1 MRKSKLNQFV
11 VGAMVIVSAIG
22 YLIYTGIRQTS
33 VYYLT
38 VSEVYA
44 KGVSYHGEGMRVEG
58 SVVEGS
64 IKKDFSGLKAEFAIS
79 DGTDHRL
86 PVAYKGIIPD
96 MFRDGIDVVVE
107 GRIDGD
113 GVFQAHTLL
122 TSCPSKYEAYKKE
135 EQPA

>member
-1 MRKSKLNQFV
+1 MGKKTQKQFV
-11 VGAMVIVSAIG
+11 VGVLVIVSAIG
-22 YLIYTGIRQTS
+22 YLIYTGVKKTS

-44 KGVSYHGEGMRVEG
+44 KGVSYKGEGMRVEG
-58 SVVEGS
+58 SVVDGT
-64 IKKDFSGLKAEFAIS
+64 IKKGFSGLQAEFAIS
-79 DGTDHRL
+79 DGTNYRL
-86 PVAYKGIIPD
+86 PVLYKGIIPD
-96 MFRDGIDVVVE
+96 MFQDGIDVVVE
-107 GRIDGD
+107 GTIDKK